1 MASIF
6 VLVIL
11 IVGVVGALAVG
22 RQLRWMGEQ
31 TAALADTTRQLR
43 TALASPGTRGQW
55 GERMADDV
63 LRAAGFVE
71 NVNYRKQS
79 AVEGGGVPD
88 FTFLLPRGL
97 ELHMDV
103 KFPLDNYL
111 RALDAASEPDRRRHR
126 DLFARDVR
134 QRVRE
139 LAARQYAA
147 APNSVACVLLFIPNE
162 HLYAFIHET
171 DPVVADEALARG
183 IVLCS
188 PLSLFAVLAVV
199 RHAVDT
205 FVLQQTSTEVLSLL
219 GGFTQQWDQF
229 ACQMDK
235 VGARLEAAQKEY
247 DALVGTRRRMLD
259 RQVDRIDELRT
270 RRALAPERAAA
281 EPG

>member
-111 RALDAASEPDRRRHR
+111 RALDAASEADRRHHR

-171 DPVVADEALARG
+171 DP
-183 IVLCS
+183 
-188 PLSLFAVLAVV
+188 VLAVV

-259 RQVDRIDELRT
+259 RQVDRIDEVRS
-270 RRALAPERAAA
+270 RRGPAPERAAA